1 MAMGDCFNHEANG
14 AELVSGGSSGQPCFP
29 AIGGKVAISIEDV
42 EETLVLPVIEG
53 LRIQNAY
60 ETEDGE
66 IVHELCGQPY
76 KFIVTNIYKQVF
88 TDEMKQARMATIY
101 FAKQIADAVEAKEEY
116 VHTIFGLK
124 YLSWAK
130 NGKKETKPKFRSWN
144 EAMSSSFKSFNK

>member
-14 AELVSGGSSGQPCFP
+14 AELVSGGGSGQPCFP
-29 AIGGKVAISIEDV
+29 VIGGKVTIQIEDV
-42 EETLVLPVIEG
+42 EEIIILPVIEG
-53 LRIQNAY
+53 LRIQNAF
-60 ETEDGE
+60 ESDGE

-88 TDEMKQARMATIY
+88 TDEMKKARMATIF

-116 VHTIFGLK
+116 VQTIFGLK

-130 NGKKETKPKFRSWN
+130 NGKKEIKPKFRSWN
-144 EAMSSSFKSFNK
+144 EAVSSSFKSFNK